1 MKAFFFAWAL
11 LLAVGPAWAD
21 SAIRSQSIQFKR
33 GASSATLKGSIK
45 GDQIVD
51 YKLRAAA
58 GQKMAVQFK
67 PSGTSAYFNVLPP
80 GSEEASFNGSVG
92 GNDFSGELPAAGEYR
107 IRVYLVRSAARRG
120 ESASYGLT
128 VSVTGPASKG
138 TVPAAK
144 AENATQRAGMGRFNA
159 TGKVPCAQ
167 QKGQPMGTCDFGVAR
182 DPGGSATVVITR
194 PDGRKRAI
202 FFEKGKPIGADVSQA
217 DGNKA
222 FSAKKESDLH
232 HIRVGD
238 ERYEIPDAVVFGG

>member
-1 MKAFFFAWAL
+1 VKAL
-11 LLAVGPAWAD
+11 LLASALLLAGAPAWAD

-45 GDQIVD
+45 GDQVVD
-51 YKLRAAA
+51 YKLRAGA
-58 GQKMAVQFK
+58 GQKMAVQFE
-67 PSGTSAYFNVLPP
+67 PSSPSAYFNVLPP
-80 GSEEASFNGSVG
+80 GSEEAIFNGSVG
-92 GNDFSGELPAAGEYR
+92 GNDFSGELPATGEYR

-128 VSVTGPASKG
+128 VSVTGAASK
-138 TVPAAK
+138 VAAPAAP
-144 AENATQRAGMGRFNA
+144 AANATQRAGVGKFNA

-167 QKGQPMGTCDFGVAR
+167 QKGQPMTACDYGVAR

-202 FFEKGKPIGADVSQA
+202 FFEKGKPFGADLSQA
-217 DGNKA
+217 DGNGA

-238 ERYEIPDAVVFGG
+238 ERYEIPDAAVFGG